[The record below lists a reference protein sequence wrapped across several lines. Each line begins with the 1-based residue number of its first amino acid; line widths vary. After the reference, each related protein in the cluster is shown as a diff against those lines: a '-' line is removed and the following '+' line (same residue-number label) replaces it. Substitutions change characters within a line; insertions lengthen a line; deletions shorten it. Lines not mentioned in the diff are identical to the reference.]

1 MTGRSQERITH
12 GANKSHSV
20 RLITGLAENAV
31 YSWQVS
37 PAGGTSTELNALT
50 DSSASIRW
58 DGQPGTYLLT
68 VSVIDGN
75 GCVSEQ
81 VSKEVEIV
89 ASGELIFAATT
100 PSTVVCSDL
109 AGNVEGSSPPHSES
123 LFQVVY
129 AGEANLA
136 SATFTIENPDG
147 QFVDSNGSIFTN
159 QDNPEIT
166 VNNAEEDKTIDLA
179 VADSWENSGNSNVE
193 FIITVISALTTD
205 NVEITAEPE
214 TDIVR
219 SISVLPKPVIGF

>member
-1 MTGRSQERITH
+1 LTGRSQERITQ
-12 GANKSHSV
+12 GANKLHSV
-20 RLITGLAENAV
+20 RLITGQAESAV
-31 YSWQVS
+31 YSWEVS
-37 PAGGTSTELNALT
+37 PATGSSTNVSAVS
-50 DSSASIRW
+50 DSATTIVW
-58 DGQPGTYLLT
+58 DGPPGIYTLT

-75 GCVSEQ
+75 NCVSEQ

-89 ASGELIFAATT
+89 ASGDLIFAASN

-123 LFQVVY
+123 VFRVVY
-129 AGEANLA
+129 AGEANLT

-147 QFVDSNGSIFTN
+147 QFVDANGSILTD

-166 VNNAEEDKTIDLA
+166 VDNSGEDKTIDLA
-179 VADSWENSGNSNVE
+179 VSDSWENTGSSNVQ
-193 FIITVISALTTD
+193 FTVTLVSAILTD
-205 NVEITAEPE
+205 NAEIVADPE

>member
-1 MTGRSQERITH
+1 M
-12 GANKSHSV
+12 HSV
-20 RLITGLAENAV
+20 RLVTGQAGNAV

-37 PAGGTSTELNALT
+37 PADGTSTNLNAVT
-50 DSSASIRW
+50 DSSVSILW

-81 VSKEVEIV
+81 ISKEVEIV
-89 ASGELIFAATT
+89 ASGDLIFAAST

-123 LFQVVY
+123 VFQVVY

-147 QFVDSNGSIFTN
+147 QFVDANGIVLPD

-166 VNNAEEDKTIDLA
+166 MNNSGEGKTIDLA
-179 VADSWENSGNSNVE
+179 VSDSWENTGSSNMQ
-193 FIITVISALTTD
+193 FTITLISATTND
-205 NVEITAEPE
+205 NAEVEADSE
-214 TDIVR
+214 TDVVR